1 MHLLPVVE
9 TRSCGAAVR
18 AHAIGAQ
25 VPAGRIPAR
34 SIFRVHPK
42 HLVYPAKG

>member
-9 TRSCGAAVR
+9 TRSCGATVR
-18 AHAIGAQ
+18 THAIGAP
-25 VPAGRIPAR
+25 VPAGRIPAC
-34 SIFRVHPK
+34 SFFRVHPK